1 MMERVI
7 KWNEGEGNIVV
18 TYSGKGNDTISIAAD
33 ANEGI
38 DRVQEITLQTA
49 DGGKPKSATILVTQ
63 EGLREVFEA
72 TDGAFILNDGG
83 TFNVLK

>member
-1 MMERVI
+1 MMEKTI

-38 DRVQEITLQTA
+38 DRAQEITLQTT
-49 DGGKPKSATILVTQ
+49 DGGKPKSATILVSQ
-63 EGLREVFEA
+63 EGKREVFEVA
-72 TDGAFILNDGG
+72 DGAFILNDGG
-83 TFNVLK
+83 TFNTLK